1 MAHKW
6 IALFNFFLTFCFYLS
21 LCLIFVLLDILTIA
35 SFLFFHILLSIFYK
49 KKLIKAIFFSLE
61 KKTPWSM
68 SAISELYNRGYNILE
83 LFDNLPNFS
92 FAKTE
97 TDRDY

>member
-1 MAHKW
+1 
-6 IALFNFFLTFCFYLS
+6 
-21 LCLIFVLLDILTIA
+21 
-35 SFLFFHILLSIFYK
+35 
-49 KKLIKAIFFSLE
+49 
-61 KKTPWSM
+61 M

-97 TDRDY
+97 TDHDY